1 MHLAAVNGFVDIMR
15 LLYSSG
21 ADPNAEDDDGNTPLH
36 YSSQHGHIQGTIFLV
51 IEANADPCLKN
62 KVGYMPSD
70 IAQNIE
76 MRKFFQKYVNRETL
90 GVDEEVK
97 GSMYG
102 RTAFNGVLLHNDRAT
117 KVQKLMQSTLRM

>member
-1 MHLAAVNGFVDIMR
+1 
-15 LLYSSG
+15 
-21 ADPNAEDDDGNTPLH
+21 
-36 YSSQHGHIQGTIFLV
+36 
-51 IEANADPCLKN
+51 
-62 KVGYMPSD
+62 MPSD